1 MGPGRHRRRGAAAGR
16 HDVPHTASLKTE
28 LKERDFVVEPPPG
41 MSGPPHQSRINY
53 PTHEPF
59 CWFLRLENV
68 SDQDVDVTVR
78 IFIAPED
85 TPADPAHGRRAWI
98 EMDKFIHPV
107 PAERRVVV
115 FRPDVFSS
123 VIKKPADLDPAN
135 PVEPEPGGEE
145 DGGSYCQCGWPYPLL
160 LPRGTEAGM
169 PFRVVVLVTDAA
181 AGRVPQPG
189 GCGSMSFCGAADR
202 YSDARDMGYPF
213 ARPFEQWIADTPPPT
228 RQRGRAGNSRSFGA
242 DRPLRQPGVRLNSW
256 ERLAAN
262 SAR

>member
-213 ARPFEQWIADTPPPT
+213 ARPFEQWIADTLLPLDNAAGLGILDRLGLT
-228 RQRGRAGNSRSFGA
+228 GRS
-242 DRPLRQPGVRLNSW
+242 
-256 ERLAAN
+256 AN
-262 SAR
+262 PEFA

>member
-1 MGPGRHRRRGAAAGR
+1 VRLPDGTTFRT
-16 HDVPHTASLKTE
+16 TAILKTE
-28 LKERDFVVEPPPG
+28 LKERDFVVEPLPG

-53 PTHEPF
+53 LTHEPF

-68 SDQDVDVTVR
+68 SDRDVEVTVR

-85 TPADPAHGRRAWI
+85 TPDDPAHERRAWI

-135 PVEPEPGGEE
+135 PVQPEPGGEE

-181 AGRVPQPG
+181 ADRVPQPG

-202 YSDARDMGYPF
+202 PR
-213 ARPFEQWIADTPPPT
+213 RPRHGLPLRAAVRAVDRGHPPPT
-228 RQRGRAGNSRSFGA
+228 RQRGRAGILDRTGLTGRSA
-242 DRPLRQPGVRLNSW
+242 KAGVRLTGW

-262 SAR
+262 AAR